1 MIDGVQACSSYGRA
15 YTYQGASI
23 ACSKRCV
30 IAEGL
35 PTNVLPNGRPRVLH
49 GMRSSQGCPLI
60 STLNGTDGISSEST
74 IFPAFVPDGEGEW
87 RGIAP
92 PDTSHE
98 KEFDEYFIVLEQET
112 GKPARRRFYRITL
125 DTGEIIEGY
134 TDEQLGHWRK
144 TKQPFVRLYALG
156 ESRGTCPDD
165 YLIVNNQKFT
175 AHREET
181 GKGGDLMVFSDIR
194 TTKLRTPYRFRLTS
208 KDIQSILLQ
217 SHAK

>member
-1 MIDGVQACSSYGRA
+1 MNIRGWIRQGDVAACGASVIEGVQTCSSYGRA

-87 RGIAP
+87 RGIVP
-92 PDTSHE
+92 PDASHE

-134 TDEQLGHWRK
+134 TDEQG
-144 TKQPFVRLYALG
+144 
-156 ESRGTCPDD
+156 
-165 YLIVNNQKFT
+165 
-175 AHREET
+175 
-181 GKGGDLMVFSDIR
+181 R
-194 TTKLRTPYRFRLTS
+194 TTYAQADRRQALRLELGPQREIEVG
-208 KDIQSILLQ
+208 K
-217 SHAK
+217 